1 MFRSETMPEGVT
13 PYSAMFQPTKD
24 GHRFFLCRNKL
35 DGLLVLAVAD
45 DSGQLPEHTED
56 GVLVVDPTRLM
67 TVQNDSRTGEFYV
80 VLPLYRPG
88 GIAHVSTSTCA
99 ITPRD
104 AMFVSGMLG
113 MPLPTIYQEV
123 QG

>member
-1 MFRSETMPEGVT
+1 MFRTETMPEGVT

-24 GHRFFLCRNKL
+24 GHRFFLCRNKV
-35 DGLLVLAVAD
+35 DGLLVLVIAD
-45 DSGQLPEHTED
+45 DSGGLPEHTDD
-56 GVLVVDPTRLM
+56 GVLLVDRHRPM
-67 TVQNDSRTGEFYV
+67 VFGNDSPKAYILLPVYSADDTGQ
-80 VLPLYRPG
+80 R
-88 GIAHVSTSTCA
+88 TCA